1 MNKSKQGYLD
11 SIEKETIDNT
21 NFRKVLF
28 TGGFS
33 QLVVM
38 DIKPLEEI
46 GLEKH
51 EGHDQFIR
59 VEKGVAT
66 VVLGD
71 ETFEVQEGDAF
82 IITSGI
88 LHNVTNTSP
97 SDSLK
102 LYTIYSPAE
111 HKDGLVQEEKPLE

>member
-11 SIEKETIDNT
+11 NLEQETLENT

-28 TGGFS
+28 TGKFS

-59 VEKGVAT
+59 IESGIAR

-71 ETFEVQEGDAF
+71 EVFDVKKGDAF
-82 IITSGI
+82 IITSGV
-88 LHNVTNTSP
+88 LHNVTNTS
-97 SDSLK
+97 STESLK

-111 HKDGLVQEEKPLE
+111 HADGLIQTDKLAA

>member
-11 SIEKETIDNT
+11 SIEQETLENT

-28 TGGFS
+28 TGEFI
-33 QLVVM
+33 QLVLM
-38 DIKPLEEI
+38 DVKPLEEI

-59 VEKGVAT
+59 VESGLGK

-71 ETFEVQEGDAF
+71 EVFNVKSGDAF
-82 IITSGI
+82 VIPSGV
-88 LHNVTNTSP
+88 LHNVTNTS
-97 SDSLK
+97 STESLK

-111 HKDGLVQEEKPLE
+111 HADGLTQKEKS